1 VTIRSRNE
9 TVVFNH
15 PFRLKGVERLLPGGA
30 YEVVSDDEMIEGLSF
45 PCYRRVLTM
54 IIVPGAPPN
63 GSATEMITISAID
76 LVDAQRN
83 DKIAS
88 GD

>member
-1 VTIRSRNE
+1 MTIRSRNE
-9 TVVFNH
+9 SVVFNH
-15 PFRLKGVERLLPGGA
+15 PFRLT

-54 IIVPGAPPN
+54 IVVPGAPPN
-63 GSATEMITISAID
+63 GKAMEMITISAVD
-76 LVDAQRN
+76 LEDAQRN

-88 GD
+88 SD

>member
-1 VTIRSRNE
+1 MTIRSRNE
-9 TVVFNH
+9 SVVFNH
-15 PFRLKGVERLLPGGA
+15 PFRLKGIERLLPQGT

-54 IIVPGAPPN
+54 IVVPGAPPN
-63 GSATEMITISAID
+63 GKAMEMITISAID
-76 LVDAQRN
+76 LEDAQRN

-88 GD
+88 SD